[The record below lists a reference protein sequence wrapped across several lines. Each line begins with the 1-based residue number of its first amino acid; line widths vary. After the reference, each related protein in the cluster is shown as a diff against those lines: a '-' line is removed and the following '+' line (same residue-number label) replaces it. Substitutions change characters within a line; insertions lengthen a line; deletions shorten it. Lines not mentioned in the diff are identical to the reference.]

1 LIKAVLAGHDVAK
14 REVRANESDPI
25 SEPGKDTPRLV
36 KRLGIDVESENSAGR
51 RGPLED
57 GLGVASRADRAV
69 EEAAIFAGIK
79 LGEYF
84 GQENRLMKPP
94 AFIARSRGP

>member
-1 LIKAVLAGHDVAK
+1 MTWGHDVAK
-14 REVRANESDPI
+14 REVRADKTGPVTEA
-25 SEPGKDTPRLV
+25 GKDTPRLDQRARV
-36 KRLGIDVESENSAGR
+36 DIEPEESAGR

-69 EEAAIFAGIK
+69 QEAATFAGIK

-94 AFIARSRGP
+94 TFITRPRGP